1 MLGLGLKIPRLR
13 VTGVIAWLKAFI
25 DRVKGDGGTVEGKKC
40 VQVDGTFLIENKR
53 ANIIVDY
60 MGDYAISQGGEGL
73 EARACSAQAV
83 NDLLYDPKPQAKFM
97 FLAQDEGLV
106 LENYYCLSNDVD
118 ALEGALAVFGEVTHT
133 YGANVSNGR
142 IALTVENGTAPYT
155 YRWSNGATS
164 EDITGL
170 TKGVYNIQ
178 VTDSLGAIA
187 NNSFTVRGDADASIV
202 TAGLRMDSYFTN
214 SALEFPALGS
224 AEFNGTSDYVE
235 VLSDG
240 KNSAFD
246 TQEFTIGAWFYL
258 DSAGDNVI
266 WSYDFTSQVSPYY
279 AQQLRITSSGA
290 ALFSWNNGS
299 SFIAIVTDASIVSLN
314 QWYYISATYK
324 NGEQKLYINGS
335 VVGSSALTQTIAY
348 YNQQVLI
355 GKSPNFSAEF
365 DGNMANV
372 AFWNR
377 ALHPDEINSIMWKSY
392 SDLNAVDKNGLQAWY
407 ALDDITGT
415 TVPDSTGNHN
425 GTAN

>member
-97 FLAQDEGLV
+97 FLAQDEGLA
-106 LENYYCLSNDVD
+106 LEDYYCLSNDVD
-118 ALEGALAVFGEVTHT
+118 ALEGDLAVFGEVTHT
-133 YGANVSNGR
+133 YGADVSNGR
-142 IALTVENGTAPYT
+142 IALSVENGTAPYT
-155 YRWSNGATS
+155 YRWSNGSTVR
-164 EDITGL
+164 DITGL

-187 NNSFTVRGDADASIV
+187 NNSFTVRGDADPSIV
-202 TAGLRMDSYFTN
+202 TAGLRMNNVFGPN
-214 SALEFPALGS
+214 ALTFPALGS
-224 AEFNGTSDYVE
+224 AEFNGTSDYVQLPDPFSYTNHTIAAWVYANDLTGTSMIFDSRE
-235 VLSDG
+235 ANIDG
-240 KNSAFD
+240 IILYGSNS
-246 TQEFTIGAWFYL
+246 ETINYQIG
-258 DSAGDNVI
+258 
-266 WSYDFTSQVSPYY
+266 
-279 AQQLRITSSGA
+279 
-290 ALFSWNNGS
+290 NGS
-299 SFIAIVTDASIVSLN
+299 S
-314 QWYYISATYK
+314 SATLTTPSSYL
-324 NGEQKLYINGS
+324 NEWVFITGTYDGTNLKLYANGS
-335 VVGSSALTQTIAY
+335 IASVSTTSISVSTAK
-348 YNQQVLI
+348 NARI
-355 GKSPNFSAEF
+355 GGRSYVDPADLLFK
-365 DGNMANV
+365 GNLANV
-372 AFWNR
+372 AIWNR

>member
-40 VQVDGTFLIENKR
+40 VQADGTFLIENKR

-97 FLAQDEGLV
+97 FLAQDEGLA

-118 ALEGALAVFGEVTHT
+118 ALEGDLAVFGEVTHT
-133 YGANVSNGR
+133 YGSDSSAGA
-142 IALTVENGTAPYT
+142 IALSVENGTAPYT
-155 YRWSNGATS
+155 YRWSNGATV

-202 TAGLRMDSYFTN
+202 TAGLRMNNVFGPN
-214 SALEFPALGS
+214 ALTFPANGS
-224 AEFNGTSDYVE
+224 ASFNGTSDYIQLNTPFSYTNHTIAAWVYIE
-235 VLSDG
+235 EDATNKYVFQSMNSGTSGIRIMVKSDEKIRYG
-240 KNSAFD
+240 LNS
-246 TQEFTIGAWFYL
+246 
-258 DSAGDNVI
+258 
-266 WSYDFTSQVSPYY
+266 FTSDSTNSYSNEWV
-279 AQQLRITSSGA
+279 
-290 ALFSWNNGS
+290 F
-299 SFIAIVTDASIVSLN
+299 VT
-314 QWYYISATYK
+314 ATY
-324 NGEQKLYINGS
+324 NGTTAKLYIDGS
-335 VVGSSALTQTIAY
+335 QDQSTNTSQTISTTTDARIAANSY
-348 YNQQVLI
+348 SLGEYFN
-355 GKSPNFSAEF
+355 
-365 DGNMANV
+365 GNLANV
-372 AFWNR
+372 AIWNR
-377 ALHPDEINSIMWKSY
+377 ALHPDEINAIMWKSY
-392 SDLNAVDKNGLQAWY
+392 NDLNAVDKNGLQAWY
-407 ALDDITGT
+407 ALDNITGT